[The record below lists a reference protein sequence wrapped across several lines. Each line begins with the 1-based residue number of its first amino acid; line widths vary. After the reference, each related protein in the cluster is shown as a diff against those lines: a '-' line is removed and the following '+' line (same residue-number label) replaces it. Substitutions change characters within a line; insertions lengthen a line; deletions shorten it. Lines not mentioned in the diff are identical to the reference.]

1 MADYDPYHNPYNN
14 GNGGSNPHNNGS
26 SGNQNNN
33 QYRPP
38 DRSINVTQ
46 PRQASSIDASRVSA
60 YTMREQ
66 QALERLKRTV
76 GNPNQHENRMSHL
89 KTIIAIILILL
100 LLALAIVFIVLIGK
114 ADPNK
119 IIQYDIRISMQIE
132 NKSVLSVLTSDG
144 REQLREINPGDT
156 VPLRASIRNA
166 NEFYGDENTDDGT
179 PPPIFVRFRLV
190 LVLDYEER
198 YDILKPT
205 MNKNIWYSY
214 DYDDPRCD
222 HYYYYAGTVYFQ
234 QSQELF
240 SAITFDGETLVCE
253 DGGKY
258 GQIQV
263 MVESIEANIN
273 SIMSEGIWQT
283 APTEWRNIMYNLE
296 Y

>member
-1 MADYDPYHNPYNN
+1 MADYDPYHNNGNNNYNN
-14 GNGGSNPHNNGS
+14 STNSGNGGNNP
-26 SGNQNNN
+26 
-33 QYRPP
+33 YRPP

-46 PRQASSIDASRVSA
+46 PRSQTSIDASRVSA
-60 YTMREQ
+60 YTAREQ

-76 GNPNQHENRMSHL
+76 GNPNQKENRLSHL

-100 LLALAIVFIVLIGK
+100 LLALAVVFVVLIGK
-114 ADPNK
+114 ADPNR

-166 NEFYGDENTDDGT
+166 NEFYGDEDVSEGT
-179 PPPIFVRFRLV
+179 PPPIFVRYKLV
-190 LVLDYEER
+190 LILDYEER
-198 YDILKPT
+198 FDVLKPAMNET
-205 MNKNIWYSY
+205 MWYSY
-214 DYDDPRCD
+214 PTEDPRSD

-234 QSQELF
+234 QTQELF
-240 SAITFDGETLVCE
+240 SSITFDGESLFCE

-273 SIMSEGIWQT
+273 SIMSEGIWPT
-283 APTEWRNIMYNLE
+283 APNEWRNVMYNLE

>member
-1 MADYDPYHNPYNN
+1 MADYDPYNN
-14 GNGGSNPHNNGS
+14 GNNSNNGN
-26 SGNQNNN
+26 NQNN

-38 DRSINVTQ
+38 DRSVNVTQ
-46 PRQASSIDASRVSA
+46 PRREASSSIDASRVSA

-66 QALERLKRTV
+66 QALERLKKTV
-76 GNPNQHENRMSHL
+76 GNPNQRENRMSHL
-89 KTIIAIILILL
+89 KTIIAIILIIL
-100 LLALAIVFIVLIGK
+100 LLALAIVFIFLIGK
-114 ADPNK
+114 ANPNN
-119 IIQYDIRISMQIE
+119 IVQYDIRISMQIE
-132 NKSVLSVLTSDG
+132 NKSALSVLTSDG

-156 VPLRASIRNA
+156 VPLRATIRNA

-198 YDILKPT
+198 YDVLKPA
-205 MNKNIWYSY
+205 MNETLWYSY
-214 DYDDPRCD
+214 PYDDPRSD

-240 SAITFDGETLVCE
+240 SAITFDGESLVCE

-283 APTEWRNIMYNLE
+283 APSEWRNVMYNLE